1 MADAN
6 EAVKSDDAGL
16 ASIDALEPQKKQAR
30 EDAPKSKYSA
40 KSRDDLEK
48 MLDENQ
54 SMIGRQSQEVAKHRR
69 EIEDLR
75 SADSFVK
82 GQLNQAPAAQPNE
95 DLDYFGDPAK
105 AIKQSIED
113 HPLMKSTQN
122 ELQTMRAETAAREI
136 EAKHPDAAQ
145 IIHDDAFKNYI
156 ATSPSRT
163 LSYKSALTSMD
174 IALWDELIGA
184 YKATAQRNPEV
195 EALKGQSRSES
206 VRAASSGSASASS
219 ESMAGKK
226 ISREDIVKL
235 QMSDKERYDRL
246 YPEIVQAYREG
257 RIV

>member
-1 MADAN
+1 MADAKK
-6 EAVKSDDAGL
+6 AVGSDDEGF

-30 EDAPKSKYSA
+30 EDAPKSKYAA

-75 SADSFVK
+75 NADSFVQ
-82 GQLNQAPAAQPNE
+82 GQLNQASAAQPIE

-113 HPLMKSTQN
+113 HPLMKETRN

-174 IALWDELIGA
+174 VALWDELIGA
-184 YKATAQRNPEV
+184 YKATSQRNPEV
-195 EALKGQSRSES
+195 EALKGQSRSDS
-206 VRAASSGSASASS
+206 IRAASSGSASASS

-235 QMSDKERYDRL
+235 QMSDRERYDRL
-246 YPEIVQAYREG
+246 YPEIVQAYRDG